1 VSSFALLLG
10 ALALGYL
17 FANRQW
23 MPSSAP
29 TVLNAWVIR
38 IALPALVLVQ
48 IPKIPF
54 RPELLFAAAGP
65 WMVALGACLIV
76 PLMGRMLRWDRGRTG
91 AVLLTCGLGNTAFM
105 GLPMVQALFGHEA
118 IGTAVI
124 ADQLG
129 SFMMLST
136 LGVLIAAVFSGQQ
149 IQARSIALRV
159 VLFPP
164 FIALIV
170 AVLVG
175 AIGGWPVWI
184 EPVLSRLAETLTPVA
199 LFTVGFQMRFGDVWR
214 LRTPIGAGLT
224 WKLLAAP
231 ALVLGAGAALGITGD
246 LRDIT
251 VTQSA
256 MAPMITAG
264 IMAADA
270 KLEPPLATAMLA
282 AGIALSF
289 LTVPLWTLL
298 L

>member
-1 VSSFALLLG
+1 MSSFALLLG

-105 GLPMVQALFGHEA
+105 GLPMVQALFGHEP

-129 SFMMLST
+129 PFMLRST
-136 LGVLIAAVFSGQQ
+136 LGVLVAAVSSGHHT
-149 IQARSIALRV
+149 QAGSI
-159 VLFPP
+159 
-164 FIALIV
+164 
-170 AVLVG
+170 
-175 AIGGWPVWI
+175 PVR
-184 EPVLSRLAETLTPVA
+184 PCLSPH
-199 LFTVGFQMRFGDVWR
+199 
-214 LRTPIGAGLT
+214 
-224 WKLLAAP
+224 
-231 ALVLGAGAALGITGD
+231 
-246 LRDIT
+246 
-251 VTQSA
+251 S
-256 MAPMITAG
+256 
-264 IMAADA
+264 
-270 KLEPPLATAMLA
+270 PPLVRCFL
-282 AGIALSF
+282 LSG
-289 LTVPLWTLL
+289 LPRVRS
-298 L
+298 

>member
-1 VSSFALLLG
+1 MSSFALLLG

-17 FANRQW
+17 FANRRW
-23 MPSSAP
+23 MPADSPA
-29 TVLNAWVIR
+29 VLNAWVIR

-54 RPELLFAAAGP
+54 QPELLFAAAGP
-65 WMVALGACLIV
+65 WMVALGACVVV
-76 PLMGRMLRWDRGRTG
+76 PLTGRLLRWDRGRTG

-105 GLPMVQALFGHEA
+105 GLPMIQALFGRDA

-124 ADQLG
+124 SDQLG

-136 LGVLIAAVFSGQQ
+136 LGVLIAALYSGQQ
-149 IQARSIALRV
+149 IHARAIARRV

-164 FIALIV
+164 FIALIAAFV
-170 AVLVG
+170 VG
-175 AIGGWPVWI
+175 ALGGWPAWI
-184 EPVLSRLAETLTPVA
+184 EYVLDRLAETLTPVA

-214 LRTPIGAGLT
+214 LRLPIAAGLT
-224 WKLLAAP
+224 WKLLLAP
-231 ALVLGAGAALGITGD
+231 ALVLGVGMALGITGQ
-246 LRDIT
+246 LRDVT

-270 KLEPPLATAMLA
+270 RLEPPLATAMLA

-289 LTVPLWTLL
+289 LTVPLWTLML
-298 L
+298 